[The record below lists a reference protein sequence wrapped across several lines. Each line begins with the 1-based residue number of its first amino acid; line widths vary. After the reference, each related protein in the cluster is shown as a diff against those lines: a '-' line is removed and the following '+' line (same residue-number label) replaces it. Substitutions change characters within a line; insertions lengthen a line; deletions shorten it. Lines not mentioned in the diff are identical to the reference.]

1 MKMYNNVGRIEA
13 FAGLIILMLLS
24 GCVGNAAE
32 DDDPLQGVNRV
43 IYNINDSLDKAVI
56 KPVATAYSKV
66 TPKGVRMGVTNFFDN
81 VSYINVIANDV
92 LQGKFQQAANDTGR
106 FLLNSTVGFGG
117 LFDVAS
123 GAGLP
128 KNDEDLGQ
136 TFGKWGAGE
145 GAYLVLPIFGPN
157 SVRDAPDLATST
169 VLNPLFYVST
179 TVTLPLG
186 IVNGIN
192 KRANLLEATRIR
204 DEAALD
210 AYSFTREAYRQN
222 REYRIYDG
230 NPPTKDLEYIEE
242 EDGVLKVY

>member
-1 MKMYNNVGRIEA
+1 MKTENNAG
-13 FAGLIILMLLS
+13 AGLFLLLVVLPLLS
-24 GCVGNAAE
+24 GCVANTAE
-32 DDDPLQGVNRV
+32 DNDPLQGVNRV
-43 IYNINDSLDKAVI
+43 IYNINDGLDKALI

-66 TPKGVRMGVTNFFDN
+66 TPIGVRMGVTNFFDN
-81 VSYINVIANDV
+81 ISYINVIANDL
-92 LQGKFQQAANDTGR
+92 LQGKFHQAANDTGR

-117 LFDVAS
+117 IFDVAS

-128 KNDEDLGQ
+128 KHDEDLGQ
-136 TFGKWGAGE
+136 TFGTWGAGE
-145 GAYLVLPIFGPN
+145 GTYLVLPVFGPN

-169 VLNPLFYVST
+169 LLNPLFYVTSS
-179 TVTLPLG
+179 VTLPLG

-192 KRANLLEATRIR
+192 RRANLLEATRIR

-230 NPPTKDLEYIEE
+230 NPPSQDLEYIED